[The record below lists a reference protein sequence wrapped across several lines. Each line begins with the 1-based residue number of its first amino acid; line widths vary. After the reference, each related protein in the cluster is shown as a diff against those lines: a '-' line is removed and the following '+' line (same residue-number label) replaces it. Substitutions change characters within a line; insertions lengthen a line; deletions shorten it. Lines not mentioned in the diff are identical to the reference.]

1 MSYLTQFLGFTS
13 LQVGIAFGC
22 SLCASLPGAMVGTI
36 VARRLDPIESA
47 KINLVLM
54 VICVSFFA
62 VVLNAPGQTV
72 RTYLYL
78 AFLGFNGGWK
88 STLDK
93 LISSSIIPEN
103 QSTEMMGF
111 FLFVDQFLLWLPLL
125 VYTILNEQGI
135 KSLYNILVLNV
146 YLVIAFVFLFMTGG
160 YTSAREEVNR
170 DTVFTDR
177 SGQGAAEGAVEKDE
191 DIEEK
196 GSQPTTQ
203 EDAIIAEA

>member
-1 MSYLTQFLGFTS
+1 
-13 LQVGIAFGC
+13 
-22 SLCASLPGAMVGTI
+22 MVGTI